1 MQPTTPAPRFAF
13 GPRNY
18 RLMWVGLA
26 VLAVGFIT
34 MMLDGAQYGEGFL
47 GITLGPI
54 LLVIG
59 FIIEFAAILVRSNP
73 SQEVPVPPAHP
84 GVAAPV
90 TAPTAAAPVVPAP
103 APAKPAYKRL

>member
-1 MQPTTPAPRFAF
+1 
-13 GPRNY
+13 
-18 RLMWVGLA
+18 MWIGLA
-26 VLAVGFIT
+26 VLAAGFIT

-59 FIIEFAAILVRSNP
+59 FVIEFAAILVRSNP
-73 SQEVPVPPAHP
+73 GEVVPVAPAHP

-90 TAPTAAAPVVPAP
+90 AAPTVAAPVVPAPTP